1 MSLDQW
7 ETFYRGGA
15 IVTGPAGP
23 DGGYDLELRAAWVEF
38 FSTLGP
44 SASLLDIGTGN
55 GAVPLI
61 ARQAAQAQGYAWDIH
76 GADLARIDPVRDVAD
91 GARRF
96 EGITFHPGVPAEK
109 LPFEDARFDAV
120 TGHYA
125 LEYTRTHA
133 ALAEIFR
140 VLKPGGDAQ
149 FIVHHADSELIRSAR
164 QSLAE
169 CDLVL
174 QETKL
179 YRRLHKLVT
188 MEQVTPGSTDQAT
201 NELRSA
207 IQAVKQAI
215 PQARHAGGGRV
226 LDVALDA
233 AQKLLNARK
242 QLPAAAA
249 GAEVDRAE
257 ADMRASAQR
266 LNDLVGHACSEAR
279 MDALQAEAAAVGFTL
294 IERLPQYHAGN
305 HLVGWQ
311 LLLHRP

>member
-38 FSTLGP
+38 FSTLP
-44 SASLLDIGTGN
+44 AAASILDIGTGN

-61 ARQAAQAQGYAWDIH
+61 AKQAAQAQGYAWDIH
-76 GADLARIDPVRDVAD
+76 GSDLARIDPVRDVAD
-91 GARRF
+91 GAKRF
-96 EGITFHPGVPAEK
+96 DGIQFHAGVATEK
-109 LPFEDARFDAV
+109 MPFEDARFDAV

-125 LEYTRTHA
+125 LEYTETPA

-149 FIVHHADSELIRSAR
+149 FIIHHAESALILSAR

-174 QETKL
+174 KETKL

-188 MEQVTPGSTDQAT
+188 MEQVTPGTTDRAT
-201 NELRSA
+201 AELRSA
-207 IQAVKQAI
+207 IQAIKLAL
-215 PQARHAGGGRV
+215 PQARQAGGGRV

-242 QLPAAAA
+242 QSPAATV
-249 GAEVDRAE
+249 GLEVDRAE
-257 ADMRASAQR
+257 ADMRASARR
-266 LNDLVGHACSEAR
+266 LNDLVEHACSDAR
-279 MDALQAEAAAVGFTL
+279 MDALQAEAATAGFTL
-294 IERLPQYHAGN
+294 IERLPQFHAGN
-305 HLVGWQ
+305 NLVGWQ

>member
-1 MSLDQW
+1 LSLDQW

-23 DGGYDLELRAAWVEF
+23 DGGYDRELRAAWVEF
-38 FSTLGP
+38 FSTLP
-44 SASLLDIGTGN
+44 ASASVLDIGTGN

-61 ARQAAQAQGYAWDIH
+61 ALQAATAQGFRWDIH
-76 GADLARIDPVRDVAD
+76 GADLARIDPARDVAD

-96 EGITFHPGVPAEK
+96 EGIQFHPGVATEQ

-125 LEYTRTHA
+125 LEYCKTPA

-149 FIVHHADSELIRSAR
+149 FIMHHADSALIRSAR

-174 QETKL
+174 RETKL
-179 YRRLHKLVT
+179 YRRLHKLAT
-188 MEQVTPGSTDQAT
+188 MEQVTPGSTDHAT
-201 NELRSA
+201 NELRAA
-207 IQAVKQAI
+207 IQAVKQAL
-215 PQARHAGGGRV
+215 PQARHAAGGRV

-233 AQKLLNARK
+233 TQKLLALRR
-242 QLPAAAA
+242 QAPAATV
-249 GAEVDRAE
+249 GPEVDRAE
-257 ADMRASAQR
+257 ADLRASARR
-266 LNDLVGHACSEAR
+266 LNDLVDHACSESR
-279 MDALQAEAAAVGFTL
+279 MDELQAEAAAAGFTL
-294 IERLPQYHAGN
+294 IERLPQFHAGDN
-305 HLVGWQ
+305 LVGWQ

>member
-23 DGGYDLELRAAWVEF
+23 EGGYDLELRAAWVEF
-38 FSTLGP
+38 FSTLP
-44 SASLLDIGTGN
+44 ASASILDIGTGN

-61 ARQAAQAQGYAWDIH
+61 AKQAAQAQGFTWGIH

-109 LPFEDARFDAV
+109 MPFDDASFDAV

-125 LEYTRTHA
+125 LEYCKTPQ
-133 ALAEIFR
+133 ALAELFR
-140 VLKPGGDAQ
+140 VLKPGGDGQ
-149 FIVHHADSELIRSAR
+149 FIIHHADSALILSAR

-174 QETKL
+174 RETKL

-188 MEQVTPGSTDQAT
+188 MEQVTPGSTDHAT
-201 NELRSA
+201 TELRNA
-207 IQAVKQAI
+207 IQAIKQAL
-215 PQARHAGGGRV
+215 PRARQAGGGRV

-242 QLPAAAA
+242 QLPAATA
-249 GAEVDRAE
+249 GLEVDRAE
-257 ADMRASAQR
+257 ADMRASARR
-266 LNDLVGHACSEAR
+266 LNDLVEHACSAER
-279 MDALQAEAAAVGFTL
+279 MDELQAEAAAAGFTL
-294 IERLPQYHAGN
+294 IERLPQHHAGDN
-305 HLVGWQ
+305 LVGWQ

>member
-38 FSTLGP
+38 FSTLP
-44 SASLLDIGTGN
+44 PAASVLDIGTGN

-61 ARQAAQAQGYAWDIH
+61 AKQAAQAQGYDWDIH
-76 GADLARIDPVRDVAD
+76 GIDLARIDPVRDVAN
-91 GARRF
+91 GATRF
-96 EGITFHPGVPAEK
+96 AGIQFHAGVAAEK
-109 LPFEDARFDAV
+109 MPFGDARFDAV

-125 LEYTRTHA
+125 LEYSNTPA

-149 FIVHHADSELIRSAR
+149 FIVHHADSALIGSAR

-169 CDLVL
+169 CNLVL
-174 QETKL
+174 EETKL
-179 YRRLHKLVT
+179 YRHLHHLVT
-188 MEQVTPGSTDQAT
+188 MEQVTPGTTEHAT
-201 NELRSA
+201 AELRSA
-207 IQAVKQAI
+207 IQAIKQAI

-233 AQKLLNARK
+233 VQKLLSARR
-242 QLPAAAA
+242 QAP
-249 GAEVDRAE
+249 GATVGPEVDRAE
-257 ADMRASAQR
+257 ADMRASARR
-266 LNDLVGHACSEAR
+266 LNDLVEHACSETR
-279 MDALQAEAAAVGFTL
+279 MDQLQAEAAAAGFSL
-294 IERLPQYHAGN
+294 IERLLQFHAGN
-305 HLVGWQ
+305 NLVGWQ